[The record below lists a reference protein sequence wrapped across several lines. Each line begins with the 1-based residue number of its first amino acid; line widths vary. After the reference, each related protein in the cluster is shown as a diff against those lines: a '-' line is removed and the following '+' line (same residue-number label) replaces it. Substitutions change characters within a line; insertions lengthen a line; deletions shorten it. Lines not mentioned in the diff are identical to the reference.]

1 LCLSLQR
8 NATQAISLWQAGG
21 GGGGS
26 PTLSGEF
33 GQKQTIKSAA
43 RERVHL
49 SVKIMAVSVTL
60 LLFLCFLFR
69 LRFIISA
76 ATANK
81 K

>member
-21 GGGGS
+21 GGDS